1 MGESPLQDS
10 PLSLP
15 AITRDTVY
23 HGAIWDVVRE
33 TFDFN
38 GQVLSR
44 DFVDHTG
51 AVAVVALTDDNQVML
66 IRQYRHA
73 IRSINWEIP
82 AGLLDI
88 EGEDP
93 LECGKREL
101 AEEADL
107 EADDWSFLIT
117 LNTTPGGSNEF
128 IHIYLARNLRP
139 LDHTYVREA
148 EEAELEKRFVPLDEA
163 ITAILEGRITN
174 QIAVTA
180 LLAAHVTLS
189 R

>member
-1 MGESPLQDS
+1 MSSTPLEDS
-10 PLSLP
+10 PQSYPVLS
-15 AITRDTVY
+15 REKVFD
-23 HGAIWDVVRE
+23 GAIWDVVRE
-33 TFDFN
+33 TFELN
-38 GQVLSR
+38 GEVIRR

-51 AVAVVALTDDNQVML
+51 AVAVVALTDTNEVMM

-73 IRSINWEIP
+73 IRTNNWEIP
-82 AGLLDI
+82 AGLLDMA
-88 EGEDP
+88 GEDP

-107 EADDWSFLIT
+107 EADEWSFLLT

-128 IHIYLARNLRP
+128 IHIYLARGLRP
-139 LDHTYVREA
+139 LEHSYVREA
-148 EEAELEKRFVPLDEA
+148 EEADLEKRFVPLQEA
-163 ITAILEGRITN
+163 VSAILEGHITN

-180 LLAAHVTLS
+180 LLATYVQLS

>member
-1 MGESPLQDS
+1 MSGVFLPEDTPQTSEV
-10 PLSLP
+10 LS
-15 AITRDTVY
+15 RDTVY
-23 HGAIWDVVRE
+23 EGAVWDVVRE
-33 TFDFN
+33 SFSYN
-38 GQVLSR
+38 GEVLTR

-51 AVAVVALTDDNQVML
+51 AVAVVALNEANEVMM

-73 IRSINWEIP
+73 IRTLNWEIP
-82 AGLLDI
+82 AGLLDM

-93 LECGKREL
+93 LQCGQREL

-107 EADDWSFLIT
+107 EADDWSFLMT

-128 IHIYLARNLRP
+128 IHIYIARGLRA
-139 LDHTYVREA
+139 LEHSYVREG
-148 EEAELEKRFVPLDEA
+148 EEADMERRFVPLSDA
-163 ITAILEGRITN
+163 IQSILQGKITN

-180 LLAAHVTLS
+180 LLAAYVTT

>member
-1 MGESPLQDS
+1 MASRFLPEDAPQSIPV
-10 PLSLP
+10 LS
-15 AITRDTVY
+15 REMVY
-23 HGAIWDVVRE
+23 DGAIWDVVRE
-33 TFDFN
+33 TFAYN
-38 GQVLSR
+38 GEVLSR
-44 DFVDHTG
+44 DFIDHTG
-51 AVAVVALTDDNQVML
+51 AVAVVALTESNEVMM

-73 IRSINWEIP
+73 IRTLNWEIP
-82 AGLLDI
+82 AGLLDM

-107 EADDWSFLIT
+107 EADDWSFLMT

-128 IHIYLARNLRP
+128 IHIYIARGLRP
-139 LDHTYVREA
+139 LEHSYVREG
-148 EEAELEKRFVPLDEA
+148 EEADLETRFVPLDDAIEA
-163 ITAILEGRITN
+163 IMQGKITN

-180 LLAAHVTLS
+180 LLAAHVSL

>member
-1 MGESPLQDS
+1 MSPA
-10 PLSLP
+10 PLADEPRSYP
-15 AITRDTVY
+15 VVSREKVFD
-23 HGAIWDVVRE
+23 GAIWDVVRE
-33 TFDFN
+33 TFELN
-38 GQVLSR
+38 GHVIAR

-51 AVAVVALTDDNQVML
+51 AVAVVALTESNEVML

-73 IRSINWEIP
+73 IRSMNWEIP

-88 EGEDP
+88 KGEDP
-93 LECGKREL
+93 LECGRREL

-107 EADDWSFLIT
+107 EADQWKFLVT

-128 IHIYLARNLRP
+128 IHIYTARGLRP
-139 LDHTYVREA
+139 VEHSYVREA
-148 EEAELEKRFVPLDEA
+148 EEADLEKRFVPLEDA

-180 LLAAHVTLS
+180 LLATYVQLT

>member
-1 MGESPLQDS
+1 MANAPLEDTPS
-10 PLSLP
+10 SIPVLS
-15 AITRDTVY
+15 REVVY
-23 HGAIWDVVRE
+23 DGAIWDVVRE
-33 TFDFN
+33 SFSLN
-38 GQVLSR
+38 GDVLSR

-51 AVAVVALTDDNQVML
+51 AAAVVALDEDDQVVL

-82 AGLLDI
+82 AGLLDVA
-88 EGEDP
+88 GEDP
-93 LECGKREL
+93 LECAKREL

-107 EADDWSFLIT
+107 EADNWSFLMT

-128 IHIYLARNLRP
+128 IHIYLARGLRP
-139 LDHTYVREA
+139 TEHAYVREG
-148 EEAELEKRFVPLDEA
+148 EEADLERRFVPMAEVID
-163 ITAILEGRITN
+163 AILEGRITN

-180 LLAAHVTLS
+180 LLAAHVRLG

>member
-1 MGESPLQDS
+1 VRTKG
-10 PLSLP
+10 LP
-15 AITRDTVY
+15 EDQPHEIPTLTRTTVY
-23 HGAIWDVVRE
+23 EGAIWDVVRE
-33 TFDFN
+33 SFELNETI
-38 GQVLSR
+38 LTR

-51 AVAVVALTDDNQVML
+51 AVGVVALNEANEVML

-88 EGEDP
+88 TGEDP
-93 LECGKREL
+93 LVCGKREL

-107 EADDWSFLIT
+107 EADDWTFLLT

-128 IHIYLARNLRP
+128 IHIYIARGLRRATH
-139 LDHTYVREA
+139 DYVREG
-148 EEAELEKRFVPLDEA
+148 EEADLETRFVPLADA
-163 ITAILEGRITN
+163 VAQVLAGKISN

-180 LLAAHVTLS
+180 LLAAYVSLS
-189 R
+189 